1 MDFIKR
7 YWKKF
12 LFAVLFICLFV
23 PLLVKSL
30 NLVNEQPLGGVT
42 YKIDKPILTDS
53 TWFNGEFQILAE
65 RYINENIGLR
75 GTVIRINNQIDFTFY
90 KKTGAEKVVIGKDN
104 YLYENNYIDAYLGT
118 DYIGDEKINSLS
130 NQAKKCEEILED
142 MSIKLLFVF
151 APGKASFYPEY
162 ITENYPKLEKSTK
175 TNYKEF
181 KKSLQSNNLNYIDFN
196 SWFINMKDTST
207 YPLFP
212 KAGIHWS
219 YYGMYLCADSLIKK
233 VEKDINKDL
242 PELSLENLEISSE
255 QRHTEYDL
263 GNLMNLYYPIKTYDL
278 AYPSY
283 SYNKEGKYRP
293 NVLVVGDSFYW
304 NMYYSGIP
312 GNVFNGLNFFYY
324 NSKYFNDGTDKY
336 KAEIKNLDFLEE
348 ISKYEYIIILQTD
361 GGLNNFGFGF
371 FNKLLS
377 VTNMVDLSPEVKEII
392 QNIKN
397 DQNWMMHI
405 EQKAKE
411 RGISVDEMLVIDAEY
426 MLSQQQ

>member
-7 YWKKF
+7 YWKKL

-130 NQAKKCEEILED
+130 NQAKKCEEIMED

-162 ITENYPKLEKSTK
+162 IPENYPKLEKSTK

-207 YPLFP
+207 YPLFH

-283 SYNKEGKYRP
+283 
-293 NVLVVGDSFYW
+293 
-304 NMYYSGIP
+304 
-312 GNVFNGLNFFYY
+312 
-324 NSKYFNDGTDKY
+324 
-336 KAEIKNLDFLEE
+336 
-348 ISKYEYIIILQTD
+348 
-361 GGLNNFGFGF
+361 
-371 FNKLLS
+371 
-377 VTNMVDLSPEVKEII
+377 
-392 QNIKN
+392 
-397 DQNWMMHI
+397 
-405 EQKAKE
+405 
-411 RGISVDEMLVIDAEY
+411 
-426 MLSQQQ
+426 